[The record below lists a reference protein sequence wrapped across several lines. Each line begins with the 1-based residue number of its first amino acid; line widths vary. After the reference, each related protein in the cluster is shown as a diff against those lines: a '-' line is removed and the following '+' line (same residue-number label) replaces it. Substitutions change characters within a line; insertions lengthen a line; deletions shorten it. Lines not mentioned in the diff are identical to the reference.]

1 MERSFTEEMSAS
13 TKHLNPL
20 KCLLFFVLRQ
30 RKRVNLVQTLFFF
43 SKTTSAT
50 FNTFEGRVPSC
61 ASNGSEQSRGV
72 DDESSKN
79 HREEPPLCQHCLT
92 VTATVLSLP
101 GADSCVSLDLIDNRE
116 ADASL
121 KNTSM
126 THMHLSSV
134 IQYVALCKCVHDET
148 VSPHPN
154 LQQQLSGLT
163 ATDDIPVGSYPM
175 MMWVDTWRP
184 VTRA

>member
-1 MERSFTEEMSAS
+1 M
-13 TKHLNPL
+13 
-20 KCLLFFVLRQ
+20 
-30 RKRVNLVQTLFFF
+30 
-43 SKTTSAT
+43 
-50 FNTFEGRVPSC
+50 
-61 ASNGSEQSRGV
+61 
-72 DDESSKN
+72 
-79 HREEPPLCQHCLT
+79 
-92 VTATVLSLP
+92 
-101 GADSCVSLDLIDNRE
+101 SLDLIDNRE

-134 IQYVALCKCVHDET
+134 IQHVALCKCVHDET